1 MGLGREWLMARIT
14 FKNQS
19 AYFLR
24 LQALES
30 RFAKESTIEKAVYA
44 GSAIVADAIR
54 ENLEALPEEQF
65 RLLDTF
71 WGDFFSE
78 VPTGQKKD
86 LIDSFGLTPIERDKN
101 GFVYTKAGFDGY
113 GSFPTNTY
121 PYGVPNAL
129 IARAVES
136 GSSIRDKT
144 PFVRPA
150 VNATRKDAIA
160 AMEEVVDDELK
171 KIFNGG

>member
-1 MGLGREWLMARIT
+1 MARIT

-24 LQALES
+24 LKAFES
-30 RFAKESTIEKAVYA
+30 RFTKNAVLEKAVVA
-44 GSAIVADAIR
+44 GSAVVADAIR

-71 WGDFFSE
+71 CGDYFSE

-86 LIDSFGLTPIERDKN
+86 LADSFGLTPIQRDKN
-101 GFVYTKAGFDGY
+101 GFVHTKAGFDGY

-121 PYGVPNAL
+121 PQGVPNAL

-136 GSSIRDKT
+136 GSSVRDKT

-150 VNATRKDAIA
+150 VNATRKEAVA

-171 KIFNGG
+171 KIF